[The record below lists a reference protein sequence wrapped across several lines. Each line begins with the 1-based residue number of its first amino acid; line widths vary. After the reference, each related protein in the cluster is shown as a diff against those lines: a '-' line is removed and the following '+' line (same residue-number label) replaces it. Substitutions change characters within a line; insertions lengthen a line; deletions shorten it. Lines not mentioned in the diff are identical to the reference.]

1 MYAGF
6 KVGVMYSVLESITWG
21 GGWILLVRLKLHVK

>member
-6 KVGVMYSVLESITWG
+6 KVGVMYSVLESITRG
-21 GGWILLVRLKLHVK
+21 GVGYFVVRLKLHVK